1 MPSIKKLEPPTSV
14 GGRSIE
20 ESCGTVDD
28 VVEEVDD
35 VGDVEEVELVATD
48 AAPVR
53 GVLVLVVEDTT
64 LIWLCPAATVVEGTG
79 AVVGEAPNG
88 ATVVGDET
96 GGVLVV
102 ADGAIDVE
110 LDDDELEDELEEV
123 VFTDVSIVTT
133 PALTVV
139 AGPVLA
145 EESVTEFAVS
155 STMTVPSDAQAT
167 PRVRTDDVDEADGEK
182 THEDA
187 VPELLKS
194 PAEIPDTCSLN
205 ITE

>member
-1 MPSIKKLEPPTSV
+1 M
-14 GGRSIE
+14 
-20 ESCGTVDD
+20 
-28 VVEEVDD
+28 
-35 VGDVEEVELVATD
+35 
-48 AAPVR
+48 
-53 GVLVLVVEDTT
+53 LVVDDTT

-79 AVVGEAPNG
+79 AVVGEAPDG

-102 ADGAIDVE
+102 ADGATDVE
-110 LDDDELEDELEEV
+110 LVDVELVDDELVDDELEDVELEEV

-139 AGPVLA
+139 TGPVLV

-155 STMTVPSDAQAT
+155 STMTVPSDAQVT
-167 PRVRTDDVDEADGEK
+167 PKARTDDVDEADGEK

>member
-1 MPSIKKLEPPTSV
+1 MDDV
-14 GGRSIE
+14 A
-20 ESCGTVDD
+20 GTVDD
-28 VVEEVDD
+28 EAT
-35 VGDVEEVELVATD
+35 GVELVETD

-53 GVLVLVVEDTT
+53 GGEVVLVVDDTT
-64 LIWLCPAATVVEGTG
+64 AICPCPVATVVEGTG
-79 AVVGEAPNG
+79 AVVGEAPDG

-102 ADGAIDVE
+102 ADGATDVE
-110 LDDDELEDELEEV
+110 LVDDELEDVELEEV

-139 AGPVLA
+139 AGPVLV

-155 STMTVPSDAQAT
+155 STMTVPSDAQVT
-167 PRVRTDDVDEADGEK
+167 PKARTDDVDEADGEK